1 MFSYSVMPD
10 DDTTQSSPAHVR
22 RPRANWG
29 FWLLLAACLAMPGC
43 GGCGGCG
50 GAVTEDELAEEQAEE
65 EAEKEKAAQKQ
76 KPKPDFE
83 EARLYIQPNMPAEDR
98 VLPVKPGHWTM
109 ATSQMKANNFHYN
122 GELHIVAADG
132 AGNRATIES
141 TPYEMATIRSAPLAK
156 GQEKFLEFAAFVPRD
171 VQRLRLITELRGERG
186 GVTAVYSDQLMQMP
200 PHRYYFLVLSAQPD
214 SFRTLSRSDT
224 RFDAIRAPGDEL
236 SLIHYKVVAPQ
247 VKSRVPLPSGA
258 LAWSSIAYILWDD
271 VDPALFDPD
280 QRQALLDWLHWGGQL
295 IVSGPGTLDKLKGS
309 FLDASPETSYL
320 PASAGETIKLTPEQV
335 GAIGEQWKISSKKAP
350 KGSPLVVARPW
361 SVVNLKKHP
370 QARYVEGTQ
379 HQVVERH
386 VGRGR
391 IAVTSFRIGQTSL
404 LNWPS
409 FDCFLNAVL
418 LRRPAREFVLTDS
431 LSEVAMRWVN
441 KDGSLSSDITDA
453 RLTSQVRYFSR
464 DIGNDGKYAVEGR
477 TSDVVTTPAMNY
489 GGATVALDLPAASPE
504 NDFGQDNT
512 KGSGV
517 GGWNDFRGAAA
528 AARTSLREAAGIKI
542 PNATFVVFV
551 LAVYLAV
558 LVPLNWG
565 IFRVVG
571 RIELAWIAAPL
582 IAIGGALSV
591 IKLAQLDIGFARSQ
605 TEIAVLEAYADY
617 PRAHLTRYTALYAS
631 LGTAYDVVFE
641 DKNAVALPFP
651 PDADYQ
657 WLPGKS
663 AHRVEYRRDETGARL
678 SGFTV
683 DSNSTGMIHSEQMF
697 DLGGALQYSEKDGR
711 YEVFNHTKYAIH
723 SAGVIRRASESRVLV
738 AWLGDLQPGMGA
750 KASFTDAPAQ
760 RPLLAQWDFSAKN
773 VPAVDRPLARLFSLA
788 QEAHELE
795 IGEVRALGI
804 IREPLGGLTVE
815 PEASQ
820 SERSPTLLVA
830 HLKQTR
836 LDNHPPQ
843 CDNNSR
849 ASLVDEEAEPFD
861 EPAEMEDE

>member
-1 MFSYSVMPD
+1 
-10 DDTTQSSPAHVR
+10 
-22 RPRANWG
+22 
-29 FWLLLAACLAMPGC
+29 MPGC

-50 GAVTEDELAEEQAEE
+50 GPVTEDELAEEQAEE

-98 VLPVKPGHWTM
+98 LLPVKPGHWTM

-122 GELHIVAADG
+122 GELHIVAADR

-141 TPYEMATIRSAPLAK
+141 TPYELATIRSAPLAK

-171 VQRLRLITELRGERG
+171 VQGLRLITELRGERG

-224 RFDAIRAPGDEL
+224 RFDTIRAPGDEV
-236 SLIHYKVVAPQ
+236 SLIHYKVAAPQ
-247 VKSRVPLPSGA
+247 VKNRVPLPSGG

-271 VDPALFDPD
+271 IIDPALFDPD

-335 GAIGEQWKISSKKAP
+335 RKIGEPWLTPTKKAP
-350 KGSPLVVARPW
+350 NGIPLVVARPW
-361 SVVNLKKHP
+361 SVVGLKKHP
-370 QARYVEGTQ
+370 QARYVENTLD
-379 HQVVERH
+379 QVVERQ

-391 IAVTSFRIGQTSL
+391 IVVTSFRIGQTSL

-418 LRRPAREFVLTDS
+418 LRRLPREFVPTDS
-431 LSEVAMRWVN
+431 LNEVAMRWL
-441 KDGSLSSDITDA
+441 KDGSQSADITDA
-453 RLTSQVRYFSR
+453 RLTSTIRYFSR
-464 DIGNDGKYAVEGR
+464 DIGNDGKYSVEGHTFDVAVTNQMPPMPDVNR
-477 TSDVVTTPAMNY
+477 RPVVIPDPFATSPGPDI
-489 GGATVALDLPAASPE
+489 E
-504 NDFGQDNT
+504 IGQEEL

-528 AARTSLREAAGIKI
+528 AARTSLGEAAGIKI

-551 LAVYLAV
+551 LAVYLSI

-631 LGTAYDVVFE
+631 LGTSYDLIFE

-651 PDADYQ
+651 RDAAYQ
-657 WLPGKS
+657 WPAGKS
-663 AHRVEYRRDETGARL
+663 DHRVEYRRDETGARL
-678 SGFTV
+678 TGFTV
-683 DSNSTGMIHSEQMF
+683 DSNSTGMIHSEQMY

-711 YEVFNHTKYAIH
+711 HEVFNHTKYPIY
-723 SAGVIRRASESRVLV
+723 SAGVIRRSPKGPIEV

-750 KASFTDAPAQ
+750 KASFTPAPAG
-760 RPLLAQWDFSAKN
+760 RPLLSQWNFSAKN
-773 VPAVDRPLARLFSLA
+773 SAEVDRPLARLFNLA
-788 QEAHELE
+788 QGAELE
-795 IGEVRALGI
+795 AGEVRAIGI

-836 LDNHPPQ
+836 LANHPPRP
-843 CDNNSR
+843 DKNSR
-849 ASLVDEEAEPFD
+849 ATLIDEDLEPV
-861 EPAEMEDE
+861 EVEDE